1 MALQLCTRA
10 KLLQSCPTLCDPM
23 DCSPPGS
30 SVHGILQAGMLEWIA
45 IFFSR
50 KSSQRRDQT
59 HVSLC
64 LLHWRADSLP
74 LVPPGK
80 PIYPKRLILSQ
91 ELCSDCFHLSLP
103 EKSSSFFLHSKILLI
118 LWRTLDFSS
127 YLCQHSPSNK
137 LTLNLLIVL

>member
-1 MALQLCTRA
+1 MALELCMCAKSLQL
-10 KLLQSCPTLCDPM
+10 CPTLCDSM

-45 IFFSR
+45 ISFSV

-103 EKSSSFFLHSKILLI
+103 EKSSSFFCIAKSYSSFGEFGISLPTFANTLHLI
-118 LWRTLDFSS
+118 
-127 YLCQHSPSNK
+127 N
-137 LTLNLLIVL
+137 